1 MYNASHRIADI
12 TISRLLGT
20 PIIPA
25 VPLTFGQMWSQPMIS
40 SAHLDS
46 TAPAPYRN
54 SLVVVGNP
62 IYLLINN
69 AVCLIPTSIIIIYWS
84 VACMHIPFRK
94 QFFRFCSCD
103 RSISLYFAKCMHEC
117 AFLFR
122 YYCRKGSTSQTSK
135 PPSLIGLFTKFG
147 ALIISST
154 TPFVSRQAR
163 PKIPSALTAGC
174 YKKSSCPPN
183 SATQDITIFGAL
195 LVVTYTTLLSLLQCC
210 C

>member
-84 VACMHIPFRK
+84 VACIHIPFRK

-103 RSISLYFAKCMHEC
+103 RSISLYFAKCMNAHFFSGTI
-117 AFLFR
+117 AGR
-122 YYCRKGSTSQTSK
+122 GQPHRQ
-135 PPSLIGLFTKFG
+135 
-147 ALIISST
+147 
-154 TPFVSRQAR
+154 VSRPALLAYSQSLEPWSSQVLLLLFHAKPVLKFRLLLLQDATRRALAR
-163 PKIPSALTAGC
+163 PTL
-174 YKKSSCPPN
+174 PPR
-183 SATQDITIFGAL
+183 T
-195 LVVTYTTLLSLLQCC
+195 SLYLARCLW
-210 C
+210 